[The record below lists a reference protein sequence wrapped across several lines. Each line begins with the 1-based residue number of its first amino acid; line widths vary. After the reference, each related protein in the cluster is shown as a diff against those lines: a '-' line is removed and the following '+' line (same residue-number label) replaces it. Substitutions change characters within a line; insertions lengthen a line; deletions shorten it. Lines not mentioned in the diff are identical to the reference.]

1 MKGMITKRLAFY
13 FILSFFFSFSSVRF
27 ASIDK
32 RSKVVGNGRFRRLLR
47 YCVIYYFMILEY
59 CACKGRQQ
67 QQTIATVVRGVSE
80 FVAVVVVMMMM
91 MSVRGFGCFG
101 SIRTFL
107 VLYDRFLLLLYCC
120 YCIFTVLIA
129 L

>member
-1 MKGMITKRLAFY
+1 
-13 FILSFFFSFSSVRF
+13 
-27 ASIDK
+27 
-32 RSKVVGNGRFRRLLR
+32 
-47 YCVIYYFMILEY
+47 MILEY

-80 FVAVVVVMMMM
+80 FVAVVVMVMMM

-120 YCIFTVLIA
+120 YCVFTVLIA
-129 L
+129 S